1 MPVIRWLSKDSWAE
15 KLAFSISILCNRFQR
30 SEETDMKHSFGV
42 HCFMEKNCLES
53 LDESKCYKLYSFML
67 EETFILHEGN

>member
-1 MPVIRWLSKDSWAE
+1 
-15 KLAFSISILCNRFQR
+15 
-30 SEETDMKHSFGV
+30 
-42 HCFMEKNCLES
+42 MEKNCLES